1 MAKFRAAK
9 ITPRSVEALK
19 PGETIRDTDLDGFFV
34 RCQVGAKVYFV
45 RKHAHGQ
52 RHFVKIGKHG
62 AEWTA
67 AKARQEALLILAALR
82 KHFDP
87 AVERARI
94 KGMPTVA
101 ELATEFLLE
110 NPAGLKPGT
119 LANYRGIYQ
128 NHVCPSLGRFKV
140 DQLSSSELAKLH
152 RTLRATPRAA
162 NHVIDF
168 LGSLYKQAR
177 LQRIV
182 PQDFNPCTGIQRFHI
197 RKRERF
203 LSSDELVRLGAVLGS
218 SQVERSELPHVIA
231 ALRLLLLTGCRRGE
245 ILTLKWENVDFER
258 DLLVLPD
265 SKTGQR
271 AIHLSAPAKQV
282 LAELPPVEGN
292 PFVIVGERD
301 GFHWVN
307 LQKPWHRIRH
317 SAGLDNVR
325 IHDLRHSC
333 ASVAATGGAPLLYIG
348 KTTRPYPGADDCTLC
363 SLGQ

>member
-67 AKARQEALLILAALR
+67 AKARQEALLMLAALR

-119 LANYRGIYQ
+119 LANYRGI
-128 NHVCPSLGRFKV
+128 
-140 DQLSSSELAKLH
+140 
-152 RTLRATPRAA
+152 
-162 NHVIDF
+162 
-168 LGSLYKQAR
+168 
-177 LQRIV
+177 
-182 PQDFNPCTGIQRFHI
+182 
-197 RKRERF
+197 
-203 LSSDELVRLGAVLGS
+203 
-218 SQVERSELPHVIA
+218 
-231 ALRLLLLTGCRRGE
+231 
-245 ILTLKWENVDFER
+245 
-258 DLLVLPD
+258 
-265 SKTGQR
+265 
-271 AIHLSAPAKQV
+271 
-282 LAELPPVEGN
+282 
-292 PFVIVGERD
+292 
-301 GFHWVN
+301 
-307 LQKPWHRIRH
+307 
-317 SAGLDNVR
+317 
-325 IHDLRHSC
+325 
-333 ASVAATGGAPLLYIG
+333 
-348 KTTRPYPGADDCTLC
+348 
-363 SLGQ
+363 